1 MQFWNEIINTALLGT
16 EKKPV
21 AVAALPM
28 PLQEAAAI
36 VTEQSATD
44 KEEQFLQLA
53 AVSFNFRQSGIK
65 PLHEATLSV
74 PEAEAES
81 RRYCSIRA
89 AQVLKD
95 ILAEDTPP
103 LLAFWLDHCVAAQ
116 QLVSPDLVPT
126 LLSRAVNHKA
136 MQPAV
141 TAICGRRGEWLSRF
155 NSAWEFSAVVDDDQ
169 LWQTG
174 QPEQRR
180 ALLRRM
186 RRQDAAKAREWLIQS
201 WPQENANTRLELVKQ
216 LDGTMQM
223 EDEPFLLDQ
232 LNERSQK
239 IKDEAIRL
247 LKQLPGSIL
256 VTKYQELVQ
265 PMIFL
270 KKEKTLLGMMT
281 KTSLQIQP
289 PVVPEKGEYIPGI
302 DKLSNDKFFTDG
314 EFVLYQLMQN
324 IPPAFWEQHFA
335 LPPAEI
341 LGLFSGSNEKYV
353 PAFVK
358 ATVQFGDQK
367 WAQVYLEHRDVFYA
381 DLLDLLPPSQQ
392 DAYCLRNFSQYAD
405 LIIQQA
411 REWPREWSFVLS
423 KEIIGHTAK
432 QPYQYNISFYKT
444 NIARIPAAV
453 AGLLGN
459 VGPAQPAQ
467 LPLWI
472 NISQQISR
480 LLGLKEQTHKAFNE

>member
-36 VTEQSATD
+36 ITEQPATD

-65 PLHEATLSV
+65 PLHEATLSF

-103 LLAFWLDHCVAAQ
+103 LLAFWLDHCTAAQ

-126 LLSRAVNHKA
+126 LLNRAVNHKA

-141 TAICGRRGEWLSRF
+141 TAVCGRRGEWLSRF
-155 NSAWEFSAVVDDDQ
+155 NSAWEFSAVVDEDQ

-174 QPEQRR
+174 QPEQRK

-186 RRQDAAKAREWLIQS
+186 RRQDPAKAREWLIQS

-216 LDGTMQM
+216 LDGTMQP
-223 EDEPFLLDQ
+223 EDEPFLLNQ

-256 VTKYQELVQ
+256 ITKYQELVQ

-270 KKEKTLLGMMT
+270 KKEKTMLGMMT

-302 DKLSNDKFFTDG
+302 DNEDG
-314 EFVLYQLMQN
+314 RVRHCCSGPDGGIKRSRGTAVWRSIGWWHRYQ
-324 IPPAFWEQHFA
+324 PGP
-335 LPPAEI
+335 
-341 LGLFSGSNEKYV
+341 
-353 PAFVK
+353 
-358 ATVQFGDQK
+358 
-367 WAQVYLEHRDVFYA
+367 
-381 DLLDLLPPSQQ
+381 DLLP
-392 DAYCLRNFSQYAD
+392 AD
-405 LIIQQA
+405 
-411 REWPREWSFVLS
+411 
-423 KEIIGHTAK
+423 HH
-432 QPYQYNISFYKT
+432 
-444 NIARIPAAV
+444 PAAGHR
-453 AGLLGN
+453 AGAGDR
-459 VGPAQPAQ
+459 
-467 LPLWI
+467 PL
-472 NISQQISR
+472 
-480 LLGLKEQTHKAFNE
+480 